1 MHELVIL
8 LVSQL
13 LLQIAFFISPRLPFS
28 APRGLGER
36 IGLTTLIMVAG
47 PLLLLAMLA
56 FFSRFFY
63 TNAVSYL
70 VGTSALGILV
80 AIVERLL
87 RLRVSRKVGG
97 LEFAG

>member
-1 MHELVIL
+1 
-8 LVSQL
+8 
-13 LLQIAFFISPRLPFS
+13 
-28 APRGLGER
+28 
-36 IGLTTLIMVAG
+36 
-47 PLLLLAMLA
+47 LLLLGMLA

-70 VGTSALGILV
+70 VGASALGILV

>member
-1 MHELVIL
+1 
-8 LVSQL
+8 
-13 LLQIAFFISPRLPFS
+13 
-28 APRGLGER
+28 
-36 IGLTTLIMVAG
+36 MVAG

-70 VGTSALGILV
+70 VGTSFLGVLV
-80 AIVERLL
+80 AIVGWLL

-97 LEFAG
+97 LEFVG

>member
-1 MHELVIL
+1 
-8 LVSQL
+8 
-13 LLQIAFFISPRLPFS
+13 
-28 APRGLGER
+28 
-36 IGLTTLIMVAG
+36 MVAG
-47 PLLLLAMLA
+47 PLLLLGMLA

-70 VGTSALGILV
+70 VGASALGILV

-87 RLRVSRKVGG
+87 RRRVSRKVGG